1 MSYLLRAA
9 FSRAVASASS
19 SSFSS
24 SIVITSPLAAPSLS
38 SSITATSTSS
48 PSRRALS
55 TFATTFATMSSTTQ
69 SRQRSLS
76 QSSSSF
82 GSSSS
87 MAVDSTYGSSY
98 TTQASTSSSKSASGS
113 GYKPVLSTKTIN
125 PHVLEAEYAVR
136 GEISNRA
143 NKYAAQIAEGSSD
156 LPFPSVVTANIGN
169 PQQQPFLAQKPL
181 TFWRQV
187 AALTEYPQLMEQPG
201 IDKIFPKD
209 TQERAKL
216 LLNDIGS
223 VGAYSHSKGAAIV
236 RKHVAEFIEQ
246 RDGYPSDPELIYL
259 TTGASGGVQLLLQV
273 LIAGPNSGIMIPIPQ
288 YPLYSAALA
297 LYNAKPVE
305 YQLNPFD
312 DWSLDV
318 DAMSRSIDEARANGV
333 DVRACAVIN
342 PGNPTGQCLSYQNI
356 QDLIR
361 MAYTKRVV
369 LLADE
374 VYQVNIY
381 QPDTRPFHSFK
392 KVLMD
397 FKSSDKAAE
406 HDIATSVELVSFH
419 SISKGVSGECGRRGG
434 YFELTNIDADVEAQ
448 IYKLASISLCPSL
461 QGQIGVDMLVKPPTP
476 GQPSYELFKQETEGI
491 HATLQSRSNRMA
503 EKFAQLPGVEVEP
516 AQGALYLFPRVML
529 PKKAHEAAKEKG
541 KKVDEFYCLEMLDAT
556 GICVVPGSG
565 FGKMP
570 EKDTGACFFRTTVLA
585 KETDEFIE
593 RYGKFHADFV
603 EKYS

>member
-1 MSYLLRAA
+1 MGLE
-9 FSRAVASASS
+9 
-19 SSFSS
+19 
-24 SIVITSPLAAPSLS
+24 
-38 SSITATSTSS
+38 
-48 PSRRALS
+48 
-55 TFATTFATMSSTTQ
+55 
-69 SRQRSLS
+69 
-76 QSSSSF
+76 
-82 GSSSS
+82 
-87 MAVDSTYGSSY
+87 STYGSSY
-98 TTQASTSSSKSASGS
+98 TTQASTSRNFASSSKSNAA
-113 GYKPVLSTKTIN
+113 YKPVLTTNTIN
-125 PHVLEAEYAVR
+125 PHVLKAEYAVR
-136 GEISNRA
+136 GELSNRA
-143 NKYAAQIAEGSSD
+143 NRYAAQIAQGNAAD
-156 LPFPSVVTANIGN
+156 LPFSSVVTANIGN

-216 LLNDIGS
+216 LLDDIGS

-273 LIAGPNSGIMIPIPQ
+273 IIAGPDSGVMIPIPQ

-297 LYNAKPVE
+297 LYNAQPVK
-305 YQLNPFD
+305 YDLNPFD

-318 DAMSRSIDEARANGV
+318 DAMSRSIDQARANGV

-356 QDLIR
+356 QDLLR

-374 VYQVNIY
+374 VYQANIY

-392 KVLMD
+392 KVLKD
-397 FKSSDKAAE
+397 FAHAENAAE
-406 HDIATSVELVSFH
+406 REIATSVEVVSFH

-434 YFELTNIDADVEAQ
+434 YFELTNVDPHVEAE

-476 GQPSYELFKQETEGI
+476 GSPSYELYKHETEGI
-491 HATLQSRSNRMA
+491 HATLRSRSDRMA
-503 EKFAQLPGVEVEP
+503 EKFAQLEGVDVEP
-516 AQGALYLFPRVML
+516 AQGALYLFPRVTL
-529 PKKAHEAAKEKG
+529 PKKAHEAARQMG
-541 KKVDEFYCLEMLDAT
+541 KKVDEFYCLELLDAT

-570 EKDTGACFFRTTVLA
+570 EEETGACFFRTTVLA

-593 RYGKFHADFV
+593 RYGKFHTDFL
-603 EKYS
+603 KRFS

>member
-1 MSYLLRAA
+1 MGIE
-9 FSRAVASASS
+9 SA
-19 SSFSS
+19 
-24 SIVITSPLAAPSLS
+24 
-38 SSITATSTSS
+38 
-48 PSRRALS
+48 
-55 TFATTFATMSSTTQ
+55 
-69 SRQRSLS
+69 
-76 QSSSSF
+76 
-82 GSSSS
+82 
-87 MAVDSTYGSSY
+87 YGSSY
-98 TTQASTSSSKSASGS
+98 TTQASSSRHFASSSKSHA
-113 GYKPVLSTKTIN
+113 GYKRVLTTNTIN

-143 NKYAAQIAEGSSD
+143 NKYAAQIAEGNAD
-156 LPFPSVVTANIGN
+156 LPFSSVVTANIGN
-169 PQQQPFLAQKPL
+169 PQQQPYLAQKPL

-187 AALTEYPQLMEQPG
+187 AALTEYPELMDQPG
-201 IDKIFPKD
+201 IEKIFPKD

-216 LLNDIGS
+216 LLQDIGS
-223 VGAYSHSKGAAIV
+223 VGAYSHSKGASIV

-273 LIAGPNSGIMIPIPQ
+273 IIAGPESGVMIPIPQ

-297 LYNAKPVE
+297 LYNAQPVK
-305 YQLNPFD
+305 YDLNPFD

-318 DAMSRSIDEARANGV
+318 DAMSRSIDEARSNGV

-361 MAYTKRVV
+361 MAYNKRVV

-374 VYQVNIY
+374 VYQANIY

-397 FKSSDKAAE
+397 FSSSNNADE
-406 HDIATSVELVSFH
+406 RDIATSVELVSFH

-434 YFELTNIDADVEAQ
+434 YFELTNMDPEVEAE

-476 GQPSYELFKQETEGI
+476 GSPSYELYKRETEGI
-491 HATLQSRSNRMA
+491 HATLQQRSENMA
-503 EKFAQLPGVEVEP
+503 SKFAQLPGVEVDP
-516 AQGALYLFPRVML
+516 AQGALYLFPRVTL
-529 PKKAHEAAKEKG
+529 PKKAHEAAKQKG

-570 EKDTGACFFRTTVLA
+570 EPDTGACFFRTTVLA
-585 KETDEFIE
+585 KETDEFID
-593 RYGKFHADFV
+593 RYGKFHTQFL

>member
-1 MSYLLRAA
+1 
-9 FSRAVASASS
+9 
-19 SSFSS
+19 
-24 SIVITSPLAAPSLS
+24 
-38 SSITATSTSS
+38 
-48 PSRRALS
+48 
-55 TFATTFATMSSTTQ
+55 
-69 SRQRSLS
+69 
-76 QSSSSF
+76 
-82 GSSSS
+82 

-98 TTQASTSSSKSASGS
+98 TTQASSSRNFASSSKSSSG
-113 GYKPVLSTKTIN
+113 GYKPVLTTKTIN

-143 NKYAAQIAEGSSD
+143 NKYASQIAQGNAD
-156 LPFPSVVTANIGN
+156 LPFSSVVTANIGN
-169 PQQQPFLAQKPL
+169 PQQQPYLAQKPL

-187 AALTEYPQLMEQPG
+187 AALTEYPELMDQPG

-216 LLNDIGS
+216 LLEDIGS
-223 VGAYSHSKGAAIV
+223 VGAYSHSKGASVV

-273 LIAGPNSGIMIPIPQ
+273 LIAGPDSGVMIPIPQ

-297 LYNAKPVE
+297 LYNAQPVR
-305 YQLNPFD
+305 YDLNPFD

-318 DAMSRSIDEARANGV
+318 EAMSRSIDEARSNGV

-342 PGNPTGQCLSYQNI
+342 PGNPTGQCLSYENI

-361 MAYTKRVV
+361 MAYNKRVV

-374 VYQVNIY
+374 VYQANIY
-381 QPDTRPFHSFK
+381 KPDTRPFHSFK

-397 FKSSDKAAE
+397 FQSSNNAAE
-406 HDIATSVELVSFH
+406 RDISTSVELVSFH

-434 YFELTNIDADVEAQ
+434 YFELTNMDSEVEAQ

-476 GQPSYELFKQETEGI
+476 GSPSYELYKQEVEGI
-491 HATLQSRSNRMA
+491 HATLKSRSERMA
-503 EKFAQLPGVEVEP
+503 EKFAQLPGVEVDP
-516 AQGALYLFPRVML
+516 AQGALYLFPRVTL

-570 EKDTGACFFRTTVLA
+570 EEGTGACFFRTTVLA

-593 RYGKFHADFV
+593 RYGKFHTDFV
-603 EKYS
+603 NKYK

>member
-1 MSYLLRAA
+1 
-9 FSRAVASASS
+9 
-19 SSFSS
+19 
-24 SIVITSPLAAPSLS
+24 
-38 SSITATSTSS
+38 
-48 PSRRALS
+48 
-55 TFATTFATMSSTTQ
+55 
-69 SRQRSLS
+69 
-76 QSSSSF
+76 
-82 GSSSS
+82 
-87 MAVDSTYGSSY
+87 MAVDSAYGSSY
-98 TTQASTSSSKSASGS
+98 TTQASSSRHFASSSKSDA
-113 GYKPVLSTKTIN
+113 GYKPVLTTKTIN

-143 NKYAAQIAEGSSD
+143 NKYAAQIAEGNAD
-156 LPFPSVVTANIGN
+156 LPFSSVVTANIGN
-169 PQQQPFLAQKPL
+169 PQQQPYLAQKPL

-187 AALTEYPQLMEQPG
+187 AALTEYPELMDQPG
-201 IDKIFPKD
+201 VDKMFPKD

-216 LLNDIGS
+216 LLEDIGS
-223 VGAYSHSKGAAIV
+223 VGAYSHSKGASIV
-236 RKHVAEFIEQ
+236 RKHVAEYIEQ

-259 TTGASGGVQLLLQV
+259 TAGASGGVQLLLQV
-273 LIAGPNSGIMIPIPQ
+273 LIAGPDSGVMIPIPQ

-297 LYNAKPVE
+297 LYNAQPVR
-305 YQLNPFD
+305 YDLNPFD

-318 DAMSRSIDEARANGV
+318 ESMSRSIDEARSNGV

-342 PGNPTGQCLSYQNI
+342 PGNPTGQCLSYENI

-374 VYQVNIY
+374 VYQANIY

-397 FKSSDKAAE
+397 FSKSNDAAE
-406 HDIATSVELVSFH
+406 REIASSVELVSYH

-434 YFELTNIDADVEAQ
+434 YFELTNMDPDVEAQ

-476 GQPSYELFKQETEGI
+476 GSPSYELYKHETEAI
-491 HATLQSRSNRMA
+491 HATLQTRSERMA
-503 EKFAQLPGVEVEP
+503 SKFAELPGVEVEP
-516 AQGALYLFPRVML
+516 AQGALYLFPRVTL
-529 PKKAHEAAKEKG
+529 PKKAHEAAQQKG

-570 EKDTGACFFRTTVLA
+570 EKDSGACFFRTTVLA
-585 KETDEFIE
+585 KETDEFIQ
-593 RYGKFHADFV
+593 RYGKFHNEFLK
-603 EKYS
+603 KYE

>member
-1 MSYLLRAA
+1 M
-9 FSRAVASASS
+9 
-19 SSFSS
+19 
-24 SIVITSPLAAPSLS
+24 
-38 SSITATSTSS
+38 
-48 PSRRALS
+48 
-55 TFATTFATMSSTTQ
+55 
-69 SRQRSLS
+69 
-76 QSSSSF
+76 
-82 GSSSS
+82 
-87 MAVDSTYGSSY
+87 YGSSY
-98 TTQASTSSSKSASGS
+98 TTQASSTRNFASSSKSS
-113 GYKPVLSTKTIN
+113 YKPVLTTKTIN

-143 NKYAAQIAEGSSD
+143 NTYAAQIADGKAD
-156 LPFPSVVTANIGN
+156 LPFKSVVTANIGN
-169 PQQQPFLAQKPL
+169 PQQQPYLAQKPL

-187 AALTEYPQLMEQPG
+187 AALTEYPELMEHDG
-201 IDKIFPKD
+201 VDEMFPKD

-216 LLNDIGS
+216 LLEDIGS
-223 VGAYSHSKGAAIV
+223 VGAYSHSKGASIV

-273 LIAGPNSGIMIPIPQ
+273 LIAGPETGVMIPIPQ

-297 LYNAKPVE
+297 LYNAQPVR
-305 YQLNPFD
+305 YDLNPFD

-318 DAMSRSIDEARANGV
+318 ESMSRSIDEARANGV

-342 PGNPTGQCLSYQNI
+342 PGNPTGQCLSYENI

-361 MAYTKRVV
+361 MAYNKRVV

-374 VYQVNIY
+374 VYQANIY

-397 FKSSDKAAE
+397 FSSSNNAEEKA
-406 HDIATSVELVSFH
+406 IASSVELVSFH

-434 YFELTNIDADVEAQ
+434 YFELTNMDADVEAQ

-476 GQPSYELFKQETEGI
+476 GQPSYDLYKKETDSI
-491 HATLQSRSNRMA
+491 HATLQQRSENMA
-503 EKFAQLPGVEVEP
+503 SKFAQLEGVEVEP
-516 AQGALYLFPRVML
+516 AQGALYLFPRVTL
-529 PKKAHEAAKEKG
+529 PKKAHEAAKQKG

-570 EKDTGACFFRTTVLA
+570 EQDTGACFFRTTVLA

-593 RYGKFHADFV
+593 RYGKFHNNFLKQYA
-603 EKYS
+603 

>member
-9 FSRAVASASS
+9 LSRATAPASSSLVAVASPSS
-19 SSFSS
+19 SSLLPST
-24 SIVITSPLAAPSLS
+24 IAASP
-38 SSITATSTSS
+38 
-48 PSRRALS
+48 RRALS
-55 TFATTFATMSSTTQ
+55 TFASSFATMSSSTQ
-69 SRQRSLS
+69 PSRHRSHS
-76 QSSSSF
+76 RSSASSA
-82 GSSSS
+82 SSSS
-87 MAVDSTYGSSY
+87 MAVDSNYSSSY
-98 TTQASTSSSKSASGS
+98 TTQASHASSSKSASA
-113 GYKPVLSTKTIN
+113 YEPVLTTKTIN

-143 NKYAAQIAEGSSD
+143 NKYAAQLAEGNAD

-169 PQQQPFLAQKPL
+169 PQQQPYLAQKPL

-187 AALTEYPQLMEQPG
+187 AALTEYPELMQQPG
-201 IDKIFPKD
+201 IDKIFPED
-209 TQERAKL
+209 TQQRAKL
-216 LLNDIGS
+216 LLADIGS
-223 VGAYSHSKGAAIV
+223 VGAYSHSKGASIV
-236 RKHVAEFIEQ
+236 RKHVAEFIQ
-246 RDGYPSDPELIYL
+246 HRDGYPSDPELIYL

-273 LIAGPNSGIMIPIPQ
+273 LIAGPDSGVMIPIPQ

-318 DAMSRSIDEARANGV
+318 DAMSRSIDDARANGV

-342 PGNPTGQCLSYQNI
+342 PGNPTGQCLSYENI

-361 MAYTKRVV
+361 MAYHKRVV

-397 FKSSDKAAE
+397 FQSSSDAAE
-406 HDIATSVELVSFH
+406 RDIATSVELVSFH

-434 YFELTNIDADVEAQ
+434 YFELTNMDADVEAQ

-461 QGQIGVDMLVKPPTP
+461 QGQIGVDMLVKPPVA
-476 GQPSYELFKQETEGI
+476 GEPSYELYKHETEGI
-491 HATLQSRSNRMA
+491 HATLQSRSDSMA
-503 EKFAQLPGVEVEP
+503 HKFAQLPGVEVEP
-516 AQGALYLFPRVML
+516 AQGALYLFPRVTL
-529 PKKAHEAAKEKG
+529 PAKAHEAAKAKG

-593 RYGKFHADFV
+593 RYGKFHTEFL
-603 EKYS
+603 ERYS

>member
-1 MSYLLRAA
+1 MSLLRLALPRA
-9 FSRAVASASS
+9 IPSPSTTITASLSSWSSSSHQELSTFAMMSARDRSLSRSSASS
-19 SSFSS
+19 SSM
-24 SIVITSPLAAPSLS
+24 
-38 SSITATSTSS
+38 
-48 PSRRALS
+48 AL
-55 TFATTFATMSSTTQ
+55 
-69 SRQRSLS
+69 
-76 QSSSSF
+76 
-82 GSSSS
+82 
-87 MAVDSTYGSSY
+87 DSAYGSSY
-98 TTQASTSSSKSASGS
+98 TTQASTSRHFASSSKPQAG
-113 GYKPVLSTKTIN
+113 GYKPVLTIKTIN

-143 NKYAAQIAEGSSD
+143 NKYAAQIAQGDASD
-156 LPFPSVVTANIGN
+156 LPFSSVVTANIGN
-169 PQQQPFLAQKPL
+169 PQQQPYLAQKPL

-187 AALTEYPQLMEQPG
+187 AALTEYPELMEQAG

-216 LLNDIGS
+216 LLQDIGS
-223 VGAYSHSKGAAIV
+223 VGAYSHSKGAPIV
-236 RKHVAEFIEQ
+236 RKHVAEFIQQ

-273 LIAGPNSGIMIPIPQ
+273 LIAGPKSGVMIPIPQ

-297 LYNAKPVE
+297 LYNAQPVK
-305 YQLNPFD
+305 YDLNPSD
-312 DWSLDV
+312 HWALDV
-318 DAMSRSIDEARANGV
+318 EAMSRSIDGARSNGV

-342 PGNPTGQCLSYQNI
+342 PGNPTGQCLSYKNV

-361 MAYTKRVV
+361 MAYNKRLV

-374 VYQVNIY
+374 VYQANIY
-381 QPDTRPFHSFK
+381 QPQERPFHSFK

-397 FKSSDKAAE
+397 FAGSSNAEE
-406 HDIATSVELVSFH
+406 HDIAKSVELVSFH

-434 YFELTNIDADVEAQ
+434 YLELTNMDPDVEAQ

-476 GQPSYELFKQETEGI
+476 GSPSYNLYKQETQGI
-491 HATLQSRSNRMA
+491 HATLKSRSDKMA
-503 EKFAQLPGVEVEP
+503 EKFAQLPGVQVEP
-516 AQGALYLFPRVML
+516 AQGALYLFPRVTL
-529 PKKAHEAAKEKG
+529 PKKAHEAAKQKG

-593 RYGKFHADFV
+593 RYGEFHTQFV
-603 EKYS
+603 EKYA

>member
-1 MSYLLRAA
+1 MSLLRVAL
-9 FSRAVASASS
+9 SRASASS
-19 SSFSS
+19 SSASS
-24 SIVITSPLAAPSLS
+24 TLLLPLS
-38 SSITATSTSS
+38 SSSSTTTTLATL

-55 TFATTFATMSSTTQ
+55 TFASPFATMTSTSQ
-69 SRQRSLS
+69 PRDRSLS
-76 QSSSSF
+76 RSSASS

-87 MAVDSTYGSSY
+87 MALDSAYGSSY
-98 TTQASTSSSKSASGS
+98 TTQASSSRHFASSSKNHTTVGS
-113 GYKPVLSTKTIN
+113 YKPVLTTKSIN

-143 NKYAAQIAEGSSD
+143 NNYAAQIAQGNAD
-156 LPFPSVVTANIGN
+156 LPFSSVVTANIGN
-169 PQQQPFLAQKPL
+169 PQQQPYLAQKPL

-187 AALTEYPQLMEQPG
+187 AALTEYPELMDQPG

-209 TQERAKL
+209 TQQRAKL
-216 LLNDIGS
+216 LLQDIGS
-223 VGAYSHSKGAAIV
+223 VGAYSHSKGASIV
-236 RKHVAEFIEQ
+236 RKHVTEFIEQ

-273 LIAGPNSGIMIPIPQ
+273 IIAGPDSGVMIPIPQ

-297 LYNAKPVE
+297 LYNAQPVK
-305 YQLNPFD
+305 YDLNPFD

-318 DAMSRSIDEARANGV
+318 DAMSRSIDQARSNGV

-361 MAYTKRVV
+361 MAYNKRVV

-374 VYQVNIY
+374 VYQANIY
-381 QPDTRPFHSFK
+381 QPDERPFHSFK

-397 FKSSDKAAE
+397 FSTSNNAQE
-406 HDIATSVELVSFH
+406 RHISTSVELVSFH

-434 YFELTNIDADVEAQ
+434 YFELTNIQPAVEAE

-476 GQPSYELFKQETEGI
+476 GSPSYDLYKQETEGI
-491 HATLQSRSNRMA
+491 HATLQSRSEKMA
-503 EKFAQLPGVEVEP
+503 SKFAQLPGVEVEP
-516 AQGALYLFPRVML
+516 AQGALYLFPRVTL
-529 PKKAHEAAKEKG
+529 PPKAHEAAKAKG

-570 EKDTGACFFRTTVLA
+570 EQDTGACFFRTTVLA
-585 KETDEFIE
+585 KETDEFID
-593 RYGKFHADFV
+593 RYGKFHTEFL